1 MSGRRLLPGLV
12 AAAVL
17 LYGAGAGAAVW
28 KVGPEEALTLPSQA
42 ARMAGDGDTV
52 EIAAGEY
59 FDCAVWPQ
67 RDLTITGSSDRL
79 APTVL
84 TDAACQGKA
93 LFVVMGRGVTIRH
106 LTFTRVR
113 VPDGNGAGIR
123 AEGPDLTVA
132 HSRFINNQSGI
143 VAADAPDGTLAIL
156 DSVFERNGAARDERC
171 VATVQAG
178 RLRVLRVERS
188 RFGFARACDMVRGA
202 ARRTEV
208 VDSRFE
214 DGPAGAAQAMLALAG
229 GDVLVRGS
237 SFAKGTKAAPPDVA
251 ILVRDLW
258 GGGGVVEV
266 RDSVLANDSGRRV
279 ALVHNLSAGRA
290 VLAGNRVGPG
300 DVELDESGFWVARTR
315 SMARDAVDTARGVAG
330 KVTRGVRGLL
340 PF

>member
-1 MSGRRLLPGLV
+1 MSRRRLLPGLAV
-12 AAAVL
+12 AAVL
-17 LYGAGAGAAVW
+17 QGGVGAGAAVL
-28 KVGPEEALTLPSQA
+28 KVGPGEALTLPSQA
-42 ARMAGDGDTV
+42 ARVAGDGDTV

-67 RDLTITGSSDRL
+67 RGVTITGSADPA

-84 TDAACQGKA
+84 TDTACQGKA
-93 LFVVMGRGVTIRH
+93 LFVVMGREVTIRH
-106 LTFTRVR
+106 VTFTRAR

-132 HSRFINNQSGI
+132 HSRFVNNQSGI
-143 VAADAPDGTLAIL
+143 LAADAVDGALAIL
-156 DSVFERNGAARDERC
+156 DSVFERNGAARDGRC

-178 RLRVLRVERS
+178 ALGLLRIERS
-188 RFGFARACDMVRGA
+188 RFIDARACDLVRAA

-208 VDSRFE
+208 LDSQFA
-214 DGPAGAAQAMLALAG
+214 DGPMGAGQAMLALAG
-229 GDVLVRGS
+229 GDVLARGTR
-237 SFAKGTKAAPPDVA
+237 FAKGAGAVPPDVA

-258 GGGGVVEV
+258 GDGGAVEV
-266 RDSVLANDSGRRV
+266 RDSVLANDSGRRM
-279 ALVHNLSAGRA
+279 ALVHNLSASRA

-300 DVELDESGFWVARTR
+300 DVELEERGFWMARAR

-330 KVTRGVRGLL
+330 KVKRGVRALL